1 MNENLPEESTFVAFA
16 NTLNNA
22 IRAAKSKYPLTTE
35 ESRLLD
41 TYRDIAKNG
50 GNIYAQQKASSCCNT
65 CLKRQKNNIII
76 GDVAG
81 GIVGV
86 VACFVF
92 PPAWPISS
100 SSFNSSRFSRT
111 NCNLL
116 QMLYW
121 LIF

>member
-1 MNENLPEESTFVAFA
+1 MTMNENLPEESTFVAFA

-65 CLKRQKNNIII
+65 CLKRQKK
-76 GDVAG
+76 
-81 GIVGV
+81 
-86 VACFVF
+86 
-92 PPAWPISS
+92 WTSK
-100 SSFNSSRFSRT
+100 
-111 NCNLL
+111 
-116 QMLYW
+116 
-121 LIF
+121 